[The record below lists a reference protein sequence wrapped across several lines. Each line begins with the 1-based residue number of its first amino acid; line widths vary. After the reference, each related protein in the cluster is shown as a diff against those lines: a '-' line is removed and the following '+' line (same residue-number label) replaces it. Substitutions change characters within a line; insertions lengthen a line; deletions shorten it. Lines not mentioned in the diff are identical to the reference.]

1 MSDRDIRTAQ
11 TGAAMSA
18 SQVARRMWT
27 LFEPIHAVTYFS
39 AEARAAFEAAGVR
52 GFWRGYFAGRSA
64 PLGLVTAA
72 PVAASFYTFAPQMV
86 GRALPGVWDLIT
98 PEQALA
104 TREAGAVAALNRLL
118 GDVTDDTGVAADML
132 AAAAAGL
139 DCSGRVLAG
148 ANAALPV
155 PADPVARLWHAATV
169 LREHRGDGHFAAL
182 LAADVD
188 GCESN
193 VLRAGFDLPRE
204 TIQPLRGWTDEQ
216 WAEAAARLTA
226 RRVIGSDGTPTPAGT
241 ALRAGIEATTDAA
254 AARPWPDQGFAAD
267 LAEVL
272 YPIAR
277 ACAAEVPAPNP
288 VGAPVPMEWTVER
301 GGGGANGR

>member
-1 MSDRDIRTAQ
+1 
-11 TGAAMSA
+11 MSA

-241 ALRAGIEATTDAA
+241 ALRAGIEATTDTA
-254 AARPWPDQGFAAD
+254 AARPWPDLGFAAD

-301 GGGGANGR
+301 